1 MKSSSGRSSVPR
13 PEADGFG
20 GWQVDVTSKHTGEL
34 PRTERHRIV
43 QPATAPDGG
52 TDANVIDYDA
62 NAGLAPVVPVTVA
75 PVVPV
80 RARAIT
86 VPVAAPRL
94 PRR

>member
-1 MKSSSGRSSVPR
+1 ML
-13 PEADGFG
+13 PEAE
-20 GWQVDVTSKHTGEL
+20 HTGEL
-34 PRTERHRIV
+34 PELNVTGLPGPPPEA
-43 QPATAPDGG
+43 ATAPDGG
-52 TDANVIDYDA
+52 TDVNVIDCDA
-62 NAGLAPVVPVTVA
+62 DAGLAPVVPVTVA

>member
-1 MKSSSGRSSVPR
+1 ML
-13 PEADGFG
+13 PEAE
-20 GWQVDVTSKHTGEL
+20 HTGEL
-34 PRTERHRIV
+34 PGLNVTGLPGPPPEA
-43 QPATAPDGG
+43 ATAPDGG
-52 TDANVIDYDA
+52 TGVYAIDCDAK
-62 NAGLAPVVPVTVA
+62 AGLAPVVPVTVAPVPA